1 MDRVSVP
8 ESKSLFARAIHWCV
22 EFVQT
27 PGRLEQFLRYTF
39 VSGIS
44 LGLDLVVF
52 AAIVWAT
59 AMTPALAGALS
70 CMAGL
75 IVHYFLSVSF
85 VFDPKTTDKT
95 HGQLVLEYMLTGA
108 MGFAI
113 TASAI
118 FVAVDIAGLPP
129 FIGKLFGIGA
139 TFVSV
144 YLVRAGYVF
153 APKKKT
159 ERPEAVA

>member
-1 MDRVSVP
+1 MDRVALPTSN
-8 ESKSLFARAIHWCV
+8 SLSARAIRWCV
-22 EFVQT
+22 TFVLT

-39 VSGIS
+39 VSGLS
-44 LGLDLVVF
+44 LGLDLAVF
-52 AAIVWAT
+52 AALFWST
-59 AMTPALAGALS
+59 AMAAALAGALS

-75 IVHYFLSVSF
+75 ILHYFLSVSF
-85 VFDPKTTDKT
+85 VFDASETNKTQQ
-95 HGQLVLEYMLTGA
+95 QLVLEYVLTGA

-118 FVAVDIAGLPP
+118 LICVDLIGLPAI
-129 FIGKLFGIGA
+129 IGKVVGIGA

-153 APKKKT
+153 APANKT
-159 ERPEAVA
+159 RP

>member
-1 MDRVSVP
+1 MDRVALP
-8 ESKSLFARAIHWCV
+8 ESRSFFARAIHWCV
-22 EFVQT
+22 EFVLT
-27 PGRLEQFLRYTF
+27 PGRLEQFLRYTL

-44 LGLDLVVF
+44 LGLDLAVF
-52 AAIVWAT
+52 ALLVWAT
-59 AMTPALAGALS
+59 LMMAALAGALS

-85 VFDPKTTDKT
+85 VFDPKETDKT
-95 HGQLVLEYMLTGA
+95 HGQLVLEYVLTGA

-118 FVAVDIAGLPP
+118 FVAVDLAGLPALL
-129 FIGKLFGIGA
+129 GKAFGIGA

-153 APKKKT
+153 APVNKST
-159 ERPEAVA
+159 PPEAVA